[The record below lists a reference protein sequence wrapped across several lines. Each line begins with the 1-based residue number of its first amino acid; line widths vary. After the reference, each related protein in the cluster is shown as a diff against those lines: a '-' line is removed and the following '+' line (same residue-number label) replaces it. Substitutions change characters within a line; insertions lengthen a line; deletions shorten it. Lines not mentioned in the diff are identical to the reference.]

1 MTTPAIIGSNCQRER
16 MNQMKMMVT
25 AATLAA
31 IVVSAGTAM
40 AMPVAP
46 RPVASQPPQV
56 QKRNQQQSNQNI
68 RLARRHIELAIDGLQ
83 RDASDYG
90 GHTEA
95 ARDDLGV
102 ARQFLEQAL
111 GARGGRNGGGNGG
124 GTPVPVTIDNTAVN
138 PVPVVPSNG
147 GNGGN
152 GNGGNDLRN
161 QRGSTE
167 NIMDVRRHVEAAIDA
182 LNQDRTDYGGY
193 KARAIEKLQQA
204 RQELDAAID
213 FIHNPG
219 VRNGGTGEGVSN
231 ANLRYVNEHV
241 NTAISNL
248 QSDRNDYGGHR
259 VAAINDLQT
268 ASSDIASAL
277 AWDKAHPGTAQVRN
291 TAPVAPV
298 TMNNTSTSQIGQHQ
312 SNQTLVN
319 ARQSLE
325 QAIDALSRDAHDYGG
340 FRVKAM
346 EAMQAARTQIDQ
358 ALQFQR

>member
-1 MTTPAIIGSNCQRER
+1 
-16 MNQMKMMVT
+16 MKIMVT
-25 AATLAA
+25 AAALAA

-68 RLARRHIELAIDGLQ
+68 RLARRHIEIAIDGLQ
-83 RDASDYG
+83 HDASDYG
-90 GHTEA
+90 GHKEA

-102 ARQFLEQAL
+102 ARQFLDQAL
-111 GARGGRNGGGNGG
+111 AARGGRGGGNGS
-124 GTPVPVTIDNTAVN
+124 PVPVNVTNTAVN
-138 PVPVVPSNG
+138 PVPVVPT
-147 GNGGN
+147 NGGN
-152 GNGGNDLRN
+152 GNGDGGNNDLRN
-161 QRGSTE
+161 QRGSTQ
-167 NIMDVRRHVEAAIDA
+167 NIMNVRSHVEAAIDA
-182 LNQDRTDYGGY
+182 LNQDRTDYGGF
-193 KARAIEKLQQA
+193 KSRAMEKLQQA
-204 RQELDAAID
+204 RHELDAAVD

-231 ANLRYVNEHV
+231 SNLRFVNEHV

-259 VAAINDLQT
+259 VAAISDLQT

-277 AWDKAHPGTAQVRN
+277 AFDKAHPGTAQVRN
-291 TAPVAPV
+291 AAVVSPV
-298 TMNNTSTSQIGQHQ
+298 TMTNTSTNQMGQHQ
-312 SNQTLVN
+312 SNQSLAN

-325 QAIDALSRDAHDYGG
+325 QAIDALGRDAHDYGG

-346 EAMQAARTQIDQ
+346 QAMEAARTQIDQ

>member
-1 MTTPAIIGSNCQRER
+1 
-16 MNQMKMMVT
+16 MKIMVT
-25 AATLAA
+25 AAALAA

-68 RLARRHIELAIDGLQ
+68 RLARRHIEIAIDGLQ

-90 GHTEA
+90 GHKEA

-102 ARQFLEQAL
+102 ARQFLDQAL
-111 GARGGRNGGGNGG
+111 AARGGRNGGGNGG
-124 GTPVPVTIDNTAVN
+124 PVPVTRTNTAVN

-147 GNGGN
+147 GNGN
-152 GNGGNDLRN
+152 GNNDNRN

-167 NIMDVRRHVEAAIDA
+167 NIMDVRSHVEAAIDA

-204 RQELDAAID
+204 RQELDAAVD
-213 FIHNPG
+213 FIRNPG

-231 ANLRYVNEHV
+231 SNLRFVNEHV

-259 VAAINDLQT
+259 VAAISDLQT
-268 ASSDIASAL
+268 ASSDIAQAL
-277 AWDKAHPGTAQVRN
+277 AFDKAHPGTAQVRN
-291 TAPVAPV
+291 GAPVSPV
-298 TMNNTSTSQIGQHQ
+298 TMSNTSTNQIGQHQ
-312 SNQTLVN
+312 SNQSLVN
-319 ARQSLE
+319 ARQNLE
-325 QAIDALSRDAHDYGG
+325 HAIDALARDAHDYGG

-346 EAMQAARTQIDQ
+346 QAMQAARTQIDQ

>member
-1 MTTPAIIGSNCQRER
+1 
-16 MNQMKMMVT
+16 MKIMVT
-25 AATLAA
+25 AAALAA

-68 RLARRHIELAIDGLQ
+68 RLARRHIEIAIDGLQ
-83 RDASDYG
+83 HDASDYG
-90 GHTEA
+90 GHKEA

-102 ARQFLEQAL
+102 ARQFLDQAL
-111 GARGGRNGGGNGG
+111 AARGGRGGGNGS
-124 GTPVPVTIDNTAVN
+124 PVPVNVTNTAVN
-138 PVPVVPSNG
+138 PVPVVPT
-147 GNGGN
+147 NGGN
-152 GNGGNDLRN
+152 GNGDGGNNDLRN
-161 QRGSTE
+161 QRGSTQ
-167 NIMDVRRHVEAAIDA
+167 NIMNVRSHVEAAIDA
-182 LNQDRTDYGGY
+182 LNQDRTDYGGF
-193 KARAIEKLQQA
+193 KSRAMEKLQQA
-204 RQELDAAID
+204 RHELDAAVD

-231 ANLRYVNEHV
+231 SNLRFVNEHV

-259 VAAINDLQT
+259 VAAISDLQT

-277 AWDKAHPGTAQVRN
+277 AFDKAHPGTAQVRN
-291 TAPVAPV
+291 GAPVSPV
-298 TMNNTSTSQIGQHQ
+298 TMSNTSTGQIGQHQ
-312 SNQTLVN
+312 SNQSLVN
-319 ARQSLE
+319 ARQNLE
-325 QAIDALSRDAHDYGG
+325 QAIDALGRDAHDYGG

-346 EAMQAARTQIDQ
+346 QAMEAARTQIDQ

>member
-1 MTTPAIIGSNCQRER
+1 

-56 QKRNQQQSNQNI
+56 QKRNQQQSNANI

-90 GHTEA
+90 GHKEA

-111 GARGGRNGGGNGG
+111 DDRGGRNRGGNGS
-124 GTPVPVTIDNTAVN
+124 PVPVTPNTMAN
-138 PVPVVPSNG
+138 PAPVVPSNV
-147 GNGGN
+147 GNGNGN

-161 QRGSTE
+161 QRGSTQNIE
-167 NIMDVRRHVEAAIDA
+167 NVRSHVEAAIDA
-182 LNQDRTDYGGY
+182 LNRDAHDYGGF
-193 KARAIEKLQQA
+193 KSRAMEKLQQA
-204 RQELDAAID
+204 RQELDAAVD

-231 ANLRYVNEHV
+231 DNLRFVNEHI

-248 QSDRNDYGGHR
+248 QNDRNDYGGHR

-277 AWDKAHPGTAQVRN
+277 AFDKAHPGDTRVQNNAVV
-291 TAPVAPV
+291 APVAPV
-298 TMNNTSTSQIGQHQ
+298 GNNAIDQIGQHQ
-312 SNQTLVN
+312 SNQSLAT
-319 ARQSLE
+319 ARQNLE
-325 QAIDALSRDAHDYGG
+325 QAIDALGRDAHDYGG

-346 EAMQAARTQIDQ
+346 ESLQAARTELEQ
-358 ALQFQR
+358 ALKFQQ

>member
-1 MTTPAIIGSNCQRER
+1 
-16 MNQMKMMVT
+16 MKMMVT

-31 IVVSAGTAM
+31 IVVSAGAAM

-56 QKRNQQQSNQNI
+56 QKRDQQQSNQNI
-68 RLARRHIELAIDGLQ
+68 RLARRHIEIAIDGLQ

-90 GHTEA
+90 GHKEA

-102 ARQFLEQAL
+102 ARQFLDQAL
-111 GARGGRNGGGNGG
+111 AARGGRNGGNSGNGS
-124 GTPVPVTIDNTAVN
+124 PVPVTPNGVVN

-152 GNGGNDLRN
+152 GNGDHDIRN
-161 QRGSTE
+161 QRGSSE
-167 NIMDVRRHVEAAIDA
+167 NIMDVRSHVESAIDA
-182 LNQDRTDYGGY
+182 LNQDRTDYGGF
-193 KARAIEKLQQA
+193 KSRAMEKLQQA
-204 RQELDAAID
+204 RQELDAALD

-231 ANLRYVNEHV
+231 ANLSFVNEHV

-268 ASSDIASAL
+268 AHNDILDAL
-277 AWDKAHPGTAQVRN
+277 NFDKSHPGDSRVQN
-291 TAPVAPV
+291 TMPVSPV
-298 TMNNTSTSQIGQHQ
+298 TINNTSMGQIDQHQ
-312 SNQTLVN
+312 SNQSLAN
-319 ARQSLE
+319 ARQNLE
-325 QAIDALSRDAHDYGG
+325 QAIDALGRDAHDYGG

-346 EAMQAARTQIDQ
+346 AALQAARTELEQ
-358 ALQFQR
+358 ALKFQH